1 MRLPRTV
8 VPDACA
14 AINAGAALA
23 LATLLAP
30 GTSNAPGGHEARYV
44 ATHLIEWRAGWALW
58 IAAAVSLIWSFAW
71 WAARLRRSSL
81 VRLAIVIGCAGLA
94 CDLVAESLLIF
105 GAPDRYLEVAPFAF
119 RLTGIGANGLYSVA
133 GLILT
138 ASTRGLPGWLGEW
151 SWIVWLLGI
160 GLAIAVGLGSDP
172 ASHLLTAAL
181 FALLIPWLVV
191 FGRRIA

>member
-1 MRLPRTV
+1 MRPRQTV

-23 LATLLAP
+23 LATVLAP
-30 GTSNAPGGHEARYV
+30 GTSNAPGSHEAGYV
-44 ATHLIEWRAGWALW
+44 AAHLVEWRVGWALW
-58 IAAAVSLIWSFAW
+58 IAAAVSLIWFFAW
-71 WAARLRRSSL
+71 WAGRLPRSAMI
-81 VRLAIVIGCAGLA
+81 RLAVGIGCAGLA

-105 GAPDRYLEVAPFAF
+105 GAPDRYLALAPVAFP
-119 RLTGIGANGLYSVA
+119 LTGIGANGLYSVA

-138 ASTRGLPGWLGEW
+138 ARTRGLPRWLAQW

-160 GLAIAVGLGSDP
+160 GLALAVGLGNDA
-172 ASHLLTAAL
+172 ASRVFTAAL
-181 FALLIPWLVV
+181 FVLLVPWLVV